1 MVGSGLTESLFSAH
15 KEEYPEHEQA
25 SLKQL
30 YQAKV
35 YYKCFVLYLVFSS
48 RFYQELNVYALQM
61 EELRAENQQVPESSG
76 TIGRSKGA
84 SISTSPQQISVTVVT
99 EFVRWNEEAISRSTL
114 FSSQV
119 IFVASINSLCII
131 Q

>member
-1 MVGSGLTESLFSAH
+1 M
-15 KEEYPEHEQA
+15 YDM
-25 SLKQL
+25 
-30 YQAKV
+30 
-35 YYKCFVLYLVFSS
+35 
-48 RFYQELNVYALQM
+48 QM

-99 EFVRWNEEAISRSTL
+99 EFVRWNEEAVSRCTL

-119 IFVASINSLCII
+119 IFVPSITSIIISESYEMFESSVFTPSINLYSD
-131 Q
+131 

>member
-1 MVGSGLTESLFSAH
+1 M
-15 KEEYPEHEQA
+15 
-25 SLKQL
+25 
-30 YQAKV
+30 
-35 YYKCFVLYLVFSS
+35 CDM
-48 RFYQELNVYALQM
+48 QM

-99 EFVRWNEEAISRSTL
+99 EFVRWNEEAVSRCTL

-119 IFVASINSLCII
+119 IFVPSITSIIISESYEMFESSVFTPSINLYSD
-131 Q
+131 